1 MGRNLCL
8 NSLLRIYQ
16 TLLLQNIGITM
27 TIKDCLQECNFISKE
42 NGRYTLK
49 KKHKYYGQ
57 VQLGMGILNL
67 NKCYMCLYASY
78 DDSCEIITIEN
89 DYQFTKTML
98 MKIKNN
104 YFSKMLHVLCEQK

>member
-16 TLLLQNIGITM
+16 TLLLQNIG
-27 TIKDCLQECNFISKE
+27 EY
-42 NGRYTLK
+42 R

-78 DDSCEIITIEN
+78 DDSCEIIKIEN